1 MEGVREEENCPVS
14 MGVGMAASS
23 DLAADERTGLQE
35 KQRILS
41 AQIQQDRE
49 HAQALRAKISKT
61 KEVGLVAL
69 RRSQMLA
76 GYNRGAGCSTF
87 GSSAL
92 VANGDAYLC
101 MRG

>member
-1 MEGVREEENCPVS
+1 MS

-49 HAQALRAKISKT
+49 HAQALRTKISKT
-61 KEVGLVAL
+61 KEVGLFAL
-69 RRSQMLA
+69 RGNQSCLLDITEVLGVLHSDLA
-76 GYNRGAGCSTF
+76 RWF
-87 GSSAL
+87 RL
-92 VANGDAYLC
+92 VIGIC
-101 MRG
+101 V